1 MLFLVSILVSI
12 QYLCIAQTTP
22 QSGTQDRL
30 SSVSLRQTPTKKVLE
45 SLAGLLKL
53 DVEFDESV
61 KESYITNDLKEVPAR
76 KVIEIFLESQKL
88 DVRMKDDHTL
98 FIFAD
103 TQENREKYKE
113 MRLWS
118 EKPLK

>member
-1 MLFLVSILVSI
+1 
-12 QYLCIAQTTP
+12 
-22 QSGTQDRL
+22 
-30 SSVSLRQTPTKKVLE
+30 VSLRQAPTKKVLE
-45 SLAGLLKL
+45 SLAGSLKL

-61 KESYITNDLKEVPAR
+61 KESYITSDLKEVPAR

-118 EKPLK
+118 EKTLK